1 MRTFKKL
8 LVIINLEETTD
19 NKNYTGTNCFDNYKK
34 FNIEELIF
42 MILNLH

>member
-34 FNIEELIF
+34 FNI
-42 MILNLH
+42 